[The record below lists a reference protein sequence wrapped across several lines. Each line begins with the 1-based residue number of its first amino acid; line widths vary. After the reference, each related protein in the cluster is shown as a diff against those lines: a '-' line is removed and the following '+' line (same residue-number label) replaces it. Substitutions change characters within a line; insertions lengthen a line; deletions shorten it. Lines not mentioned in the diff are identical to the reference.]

1 MGSRKMSD
9 EFVASVS
16 LTLILK
22 SDGGICHIMS
32 GFQVSMKGVDKY
44 MTQYLNDFQFGVGV
58 SFGVKAIFTMPIR
71 Y

>member
-9 EFVASVS
+9 EFAASVS

-22 SDGGICHIMS
+22 SDGGICHIVF
-32 GFQVSMKGVDKY
+32 GFQVSMKGVGKY
-44 MTQYLNDFQFGVGV
+44 MTQYLNDFQFGVGI
-58 SFGVKAIFTMPIR
+58 SFGVKVIFRMPIR